1 LLETGVAV
9 WHKAVAH
16 SSNARAQND
25 NFTLTLYA
33 RFLANPKIV
42 DVTKIV
48 DVIRRY
54 HKVALSLRP
63 SVRGGVDECNG
74 DFSTVMLTQGV
85 G

>member
-25 NFTLTLYA
+25 NFTLILYA

-42 DVTKIV
+42 DV
-48 DVIRRY
+48 IRR
-54 HKVALSLRP
+54 
-63 SVRGGVDECNG
+63 
-74 DFSTVMLTQGV
+74 
-85 G
+85 